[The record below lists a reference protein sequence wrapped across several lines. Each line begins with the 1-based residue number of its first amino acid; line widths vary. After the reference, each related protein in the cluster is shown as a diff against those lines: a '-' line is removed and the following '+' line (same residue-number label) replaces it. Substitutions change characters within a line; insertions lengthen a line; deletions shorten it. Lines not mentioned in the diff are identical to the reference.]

1 MDRLRFQPSAP
12 FLVALAVLLALLHAL
27 LAVTASAGKSITSDE
42 IAHFTAG
49 HAYNSLNDYRL
60 HPENGNLPQ
69 RLAALP
75 MLLAGDP
82 LPPREGEF
90 WNTANVWRY
99 GHTFFFERG
108 LSTDERVFQ
117 GRAVIALVSAFTG
130 LIVFFWT
137 RALFGW
143 RGAFLALGLYAF
155 CPTFLAHGA
164 LATSDL
170 VMTTCFLAALGAYWR
185 HLQVPGWRWGA
196 LSCLATGLA
205 FVAKFSAVLLPPMLA
220 LTASVWLASGSP
232 ALAWRVRAR
241 RLVRSTA
248 AHIAAAWLIIWAFYD
263 FRYSAFAF
271 GSSPEAT
278 FNHGWGFVLSNLGA
292 KARVLW
298 QINEWRLFP
307 EAWLYGFT
315 YVLSFSQARG
325 AFMSGDYGV
334 TGWVSFF
341 PWAFLI
347 KTPPPLLL
355 LLGGGLFAAGRRAV
369 ALGLRPALRRLVPLT
384 PLAALFVVYWAT
396 SLASHLN
403 IGHRHILPVYPVLF
417 IAAGWLGRRLDFRQP
432 VAAACIAGA
441 LLWQVA
447 ESVRTRPHHL
457 AYFNALVGGSDQ
469 GWRHLVD
476 SSLDWGQDLPSLK
489 TWLDRHARGEKVFHS
504 YFGTGSAAYEGIRA
518 IELPRMPDFHF
529 PHPWHALDAGVYA
542 VSASML
548 QQVYGNYRGPWT
560 IENENQFQSLRK
572 LEPTLLSYF
581 WNPAQRPTLDR
592 ERPPDQ
598 WIALWKTYEALRFAR
613 LCHYLRV
620 RRPDAIVAHTV
631 LVHRLTA
638 AEVVAATGA
647 GVREWQTAIE
657 QAVTARR

>member
-1 MDRLRFQPSAP
+1 VDRPRYQPSPP

-49 HAYNSLNDYRL
+49 HAYNSFNDYRF

-90 WNTANVWRY
+90 WTTANVWRY

-117 GRAVIALVSAFTG
+117 GRGVIALVSAFTG
-130 LIVFFWT
+130 LLVFFWT

-143 RGAFLALGLYAF
+143 RGAFLALGLYTF

-170 VMTTCFLAALGAYWR
+170 VMTTCFLASVGAYWR
-185 HLQVPGWRWGA
+185 HLHVPGWRWCA
-196 LSCLATGLA
+196 LSCLAAGLA

-220 LTASVWLASGSP
+220 LTA
-232 ALAWRVRAR
+232 LAWLPAARPGLTWTAILR
-241 RLVRSTA
+241 RLALSTLL
-248 AHIAAAWLIIWAFYD
+248 HVVAAWAIIWAFYD
-263 FRYSAFAF
+263 FRYSPFAF
-271 GSSPEAT
+271 GSSPDSS
-278 FNHGWGFVLSNLGA
+278 FNHGWGFVLSNLGGT
-292 KARVLW
+292 ARVLW
-298 QINEWRLFP
+298 HINEWRLFP

-325 AFMSGDYGV
+325 AFMTGDYCV
-334 TGWVSFF
+334 TGWVTFF

-347 KTPPPLLL
+347 KTPLPFLLL
-355 LLGGGLFAAGRRAV
+355 LAGGLAVAARRAV
-369 ALGLRPALRRLVPLT
+369 AFGFGATVRRLRPLA
-384 PLAALFVVYWAT
+384 PLAALFAVYWAT

-403 IGHRHILPVYPVLF
+403 IGHRHILPTCPVLF
-417 IAAGWLGRRLDFRQP
+417 IAAGWLGRRLDFRRP
-432 VAAACIAGA
+432 LAAALVAGA
-441 LLWQVA
+441 LVWQIGEA
-447 ESVRTRPHHL
+447 LRTRPHHL
-457 AYFNALVGGSDQ
+457 AYFNAIVGGSDQ

-476 SSLDWGQDLPSLK
+476 SSLDWGQDLPALK
-489 TWLDRHARGEKVFHS
+489 TWLDRHAPGERIFHS
-504 YFGTGSAAYEGIRA
+504 YFGTGSAFYEGIRA
-518 IELPRMPDFHF
+518 VELPRMPDFHF

-548 QQVYGNYRGPWT
+548 QQVYSNYRGPWT

-572 LEPTLLSYF
+572 LEPTLLAYF
-581 WNPAQRPTLDR
+581 WEPARRPALDR
-592 ERPPDQ
+592 ERPADQ

-631 LVHRLTA
+631 LIYRLTA